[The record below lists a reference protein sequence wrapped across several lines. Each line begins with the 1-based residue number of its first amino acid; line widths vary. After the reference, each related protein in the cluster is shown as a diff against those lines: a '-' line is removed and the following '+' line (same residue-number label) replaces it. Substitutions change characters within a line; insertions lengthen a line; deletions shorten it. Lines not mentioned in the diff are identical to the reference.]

1 MPGVPEQDNKE
12 AEKLWKEAASSLKDP
27 LIFTIQ
33 MASVVPFS
41 KSAYQ

>member
-1 MPGVPEQDNKE
+1 MPGVPEQDNKD
-12 AEKLWKEAASSLKDP
+12 AEKLWKEATSSLKDP

-41 KSAYQ
+41 KTVFQ

>member
-1 MPGVPEQDNKE
+1 MPGISEQDNKE
-12 AEKLWKEAASSLKDP
+12 AEKLWLEVTTSHKEP

-41 KSAYQ
+41 ELF